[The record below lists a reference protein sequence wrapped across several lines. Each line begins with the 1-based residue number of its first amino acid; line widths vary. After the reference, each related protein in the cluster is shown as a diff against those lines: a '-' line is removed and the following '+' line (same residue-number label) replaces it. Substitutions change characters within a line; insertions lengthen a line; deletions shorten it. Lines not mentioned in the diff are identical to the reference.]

1 MSTTF
6 ENRADDPDAVT
17 LYATNGTAV
26 SVSPFR
32 CDVLI
37 LGGRATGGG
46 RTQGDDNGE
55 ANNRMWHGQIGE
67 FIVMDRLPTSVEDA
81 AIVAYLRKKWL
92 GKGDGPATP
101 PACLAGIA
109 YDVTESE
116 GLALTMESG
125 STLEHAGS
133 TLPLASLEATDA
145 AFVRTTA
152 AADAAT
158 FALFDVSGA
167 VTLAGALS
175 FACDPTPSEDAPL
188 FRYGSLADTAEWTVT
203 AAGRPAAKTSNRAAS
218 SAYWLSVNQGA
229 IIIFR

>member
-1 MSTTF
+1 
-6 ENRADDPDAVT
+6 
-17 LYATNGTAV
+17 
-26 SVSPFR
+26 
-32 CDVLI
+32 
-37 LGGRATGGG
+37 
-46 RTQGDDNGE
+46 
-55 ANNRMWHGQIGE
+55 MWHGQIGE

-133 TLPLASLEATDA
+133 TLPLASLEAADA

-152 AADAAT
+152 TADAAT

-167 VTLAGALS
+167 VTLSGALS
-175 FACDPTPSEDAPL
+175 FACDPTPSEDARL
-188 FRYGSLADTAEWTVT
+188 FRYGSLSDTAEWTVT
-203 AAGRPAAKTSNRAAS
+203 AAGRPAAKTGNRAAS